1 MYQKKEVR
9 SGENLFKSVQIEWI
23 FMLCGVYGILFFAFS
38 MDRLSWNPWVTCAV
52 GALTEFALWRVYQT
66 EERKPF
72 LILSAVI
79 PALLGVILWF
89 SEELQVQLRFMVN
102 NFPNT
107 SGYAV
112 DVGGAMTWLAVAL
125 ALVVFWLEGVA
136 RIHAP
141 LLLLTAV
148 LVPAAPIAGVYPKL
162 ICIFFLF
169 VFQLGCWGLRG
180 AGRARKHSGTP
191 KQPAGNSGRQVAF
204 TVLLGFPVLFLAA
217 WLVVS
222 FGSEPLYTVSYQ
234 AEGAVRRAVQQNLG
248 NTNNP
253 NTGVVN
259 RGNLYPIGKE
269 ELRLSSGEVPP
280 ETLYLKGFSGGD
292 YAEGMWKEADEQAIF
307 DSIKL
312 KFSGIWV
319 GSWIDKI
326 WEDLYFTINTVSM
339 MQVPTQLTIQ
349 YQNGDLPDD
358 IDQRYK
364 LYYSTFASAVS
375 FKPENGYYV
384 SYYTWDEMQIDW
396 ENVHEELGFSLTLDD
411 YHTIVQAY
419 AEEAEDVYTQVPLD
433 SVPNLVQHCKN
444 NPLESL
450 DEITAFI
457 LYTLQHDTTYTR
469 TPGLTPAN
477 GDPIE
482 YFLFQSKKGYCQ
494 HYASA
499 AVVMYRMFGIPARY
513 ATGYVAFPDNFH
525 ASGEGYEALVT
536 DEAAHAWVE
545 IFLDDYGWTPVEVTP
560 SGEGISGGY
569 PGLSPETLQE
579 ILASQDWDLS
589 VLEETTSNRFTGY
602 TTAGTASWFGL
613 IPVNGYTIALAVV
626 LLLLAVVGFY
636 WLYRRSCLAHLHRMD
651 SRQLFQK
658 LMQALHFCG
667 RLRDYE
673 GGEIDFRQ
681 QFVAAL
687 PEFKPEEL
695 EDMLDTVNRAAFGG
709 ARVPYSQTKAVRNF
723 YFRAVKKLYV
733 QLPIYKQF
741 LFRFMKFFF

>member
-9 SGENLFKSVQIEWI
+9 SGENFFKSAQIEWI

-38 MDRLSWNPWVTCAV
+38 IDRLSWNPWITCAI
-52 GALTEFALWRVYQT
+52 GALTEFVLWRVYQM

-72 LILSAVI
+72 WILSAAI

-136 RIHAP
+136 RTHAP

-162 ICIFFLF
+162 ICIFFLL
-169 VFQLGCWGLRG
+169 VFQLGCWGLRS

-191 KQPAGNSGRQVAF
+191 KRPAGNPGRQVAF

-217 WLVVS
+217 CLVVGL
-222 FGSEPLYTVSYQ
+222 GSEPLYTVSYQ

-248 NTNNP
+248 NANNP
-253 NTGVVN
+253 NTGVIS
-259 RGNLYPIGKE
+259 RGNLYPVGSNQ
-269 ELRLSSGEVPP
+269 LRITSDSKPE
-280 ETLYLKGFSGGD
+280 ETLYLRGFFGGD
-292 YAEGMWKEADEQAIF
+292 YQDGIWQTNQDEEIF
-307 DSIKL
+307 DEVATEVHINQKSVDLSSLLETMYVVTNQEVQRIDPSNLRIEDLAKTGVL
-312 KFSGIWV
+312 YKPYYSRENVAISFRGDYMYQALYFPFSEMGIN
-319 GSWIDKI
+319 
-326 WEDLYFTINTVSM
+326 WEDESTR
-339 MQVPTQLTIQ
+339 
-349 YQNGDLPDD
+349 NGA
-358 IDQRYK
+358 Y
-364 LYYSTFASAVS
+364 SAVYLN
-375 FKPENGYYV
+375 FRE
-384 SYYTWDEMQIDW
+384 
-396 ENVHEELGFSLTLDD
+396 
-411 YHTIVQAY
+411 AY
-419 AEEAEDVYTQVPLD
+419 SREAAKVYTQVP
-433 SVPNLVQHCKN
+433 SENFPNLARHCQKN
-444 NPLESL
+444 DLQTL

-457 LYTLQHDTTYTR
+457 LYTLQNDTIYTR
-469 TPGLTPAN
+469 TPGFSPTN
-477 GDPIE
+477 QDPVE
-482 YFLFQSKKGYCQ
+482 YFLFNSKKGYCQ

-499 AVVMYRMFGIPARY
+499 AVAMYRMFSIPARY
-513 ATGYVAFPDNFH
+513 VTGYVALPDDFH
-525 ASGEGYEALVT
+525 SDGQNYEALVT

-569 PGLSPETLQE
+569 PGLSPDTLQE

-602 TTAGTASWFGL
+602 ATARTASWFGL
-613 IPVNGYTIALAVV
+613 IPVNGYTIALAMV
-626 LLLLAVVGFY
+626 LLLLVTVGVY
-636 WLYRRSCLAHLHRMD
+636 WLYRHIRLAHLQRMD
-651 SRQLFQK
+651 SRQLFEK

-673 GGEIDFRQ
+673 GGEIDFQQ
-681 QFVAAL
+681 QFIAAL
-687 PEFKPEEL
+687 PEFKPKEL
-695 EDMLDTVNRAAFGG
+695 DGILDTVNRAAFGG
-709 ARVPYSQTKAVRNF
+709 TRVAHSQTKAVRNF
-723 YFRAVKKLYV
+723 YFRVVKRLYA
-733 QLPIYKQF
+733 QLPIYK
-741 LFRFMKFFF
+741 KFFFRFVKFFF

>member
-9 SGENLFKSVQIEWI
+9 SGENFFKSAQIEWI

-38 MDRLSWNPWVTCAV
+38 MDRLSWNPWITCAV
-52 GALTEFALWRVYQT
+52 GALTEFVLWRVYQM
-66 EERKPF
+66 EERKLF
-72 LILSAVI
+72 WILSAAI

-148 LVPAAPIAGVYPKL
+148 LVPVAPIAGVYPKL
-162 ICIFFLF
+162 ICIFFLL

-191 KQPAGNSGRQVAF
+191 KRPAGNPGRQVAF

-217 WLVVS
+217 WLVVGL
-222 FGSEPLYTVSYQ
+222 GSEPLYTVSYQ

-248 NTNNP
+248 NANNP
-253 NTGVVN
+253 NTGVIS
-259 RGNLYPIGKE
+259 RGNLYPVGSNQLKITSDSKPE
-269 ELRLSSGEVPP
+269 
-280 ETLYLKGFSGGD
+280 ETLYLRGFFGGD
-292 YAEGMWKEADEQAIF
+292 YQDGVWQTNQDEEIF
-307 DSIKL
+307 DEVATEVHINQKSVDL
-312 KFSGIWV
+312 SSLLETMYV
-319 GSWIDKI
+319 VTNQEVQRIDPSNLRI
-326 WEDLYFTINTVSM
+326 EDLAKTGTS
-339 MQVPTQLTIQ
+339 
-349 YQNGDLPDD
+349 
-358 IDQRYK
+358 YK
-364 LYYSTFASAVS
+364 PYYSRENAAVS
-375 FKPENGYYV
+375 FREDYMYQALYFPFSKMDINWEDESTRNG
-384 SYYTWDEMQIDW
+384 
-396 ENVHEELGFSLTLDD
+396 
-411 YHTIVQAY
+411 AY
-419 AEEAEDVYTQVPLD
+419 SAVYLNFREAYSREAAKVYTQVP
-433 SVPNLVQHCKN
+433 SENFPNLVRHCQKN
-444 NPLESL
+444 DLQTL

-457 LYTLQHDTTYTR
+457 LYTLQNDTTYTR
-469 TPGLTPAN
+469 TPGFSPTN
-477 GDPIE
+477 QDPVE
-482 YFLFQSKKGYCQ
+482 YFLFNSKKGYCQ

-513 ATGYVAFPDNFH
+513 ATGYVAFPDDFQSDGQNYS
-525 ASGEGYEALVT
+525 AIVT

-569 PGLSPETLQE
+569 PGLSSETLQE

-589 VLEETTSNRFTGY
+589 VLEETTSNRFTAY
-602 TTAGTASWFGL
+602 ATAGTASWFGL
-613 IPVNGYTIALAVV
+613 IPVNGYTIALAMV
-626 LLLLAVVGFY
+626 LLLLVTVGVY
-636 WLYRRSCLAHLHRMD
+636 WLYRHIRLAHLQRMD
-651 SRQLFQK
+651 SRQLFEK

-673 GGEIDFRQ
+673 GGEIDFQQ
-681 QFVAAL
+681 QFIAAL
-687 PEFKPEEL
+687 PEFKPKEL
-695 EDMLDTVNRAAFGG
+695 DGILDTVNRAAFGG
-709 ARVPYSQTKAVRNF
+709 TRVAHSQTKAVRNF
-723 YFRAVKKLYV
+723 YFRVAKRLYA
-733 QLPIYKQF
+733 QLPIYK
-741 LFRFMKFFF
+741 KFFFRFVKFFF